1 MQIAGLLL
9 IGVLAGVFA
18 GMFGIGGG
26 LIIVPAL
33 ALLYGMKQHAAV
45 GTSLGALLLPVGA
58 LSAWVYWRNGNVNVK
73 YSVLLAAGL
82 LVGAFV
88 GAKLVEPVSDLT
100 LRRMFGAFL
109 LIISVRMLWGK

>member
-109 LIISVRMLWGK
+109 LIVSVRMLWGK

>member
-1 MQIAGLLL
+1 MQTAGLVL

-33 ALLYGMKQHAAV
+33 ALLYGMRQHEAV

-58 LSAWVYWRNGNVNVK
+58 WAAWVYWKAGNLNIK
-73 YSVLLAAGL
+73 YSALLAVGL
-82 LVGAFV
+82 LCGAFV
-88 GAKLVEPVSDLT
+88 GAKLVEPVSDLA
-100 LRRMFGAFL
+100 LRRMFGVFL
-109 LIISVRMLWGK
+109 LVVSVRMLWVK